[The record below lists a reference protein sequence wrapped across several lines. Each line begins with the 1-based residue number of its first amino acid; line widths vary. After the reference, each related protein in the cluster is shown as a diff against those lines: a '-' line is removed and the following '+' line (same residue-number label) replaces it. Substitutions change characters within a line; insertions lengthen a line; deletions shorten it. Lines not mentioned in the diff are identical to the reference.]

1 MIKVREYFS
10 KVIETKF
17 DKSLVRSEN
26 DHENINSSIKCWICK
41 KEGEVKVKN
50 SCSVS

>member
-1 MIKVREYFS
+1 MIKVRGYFS

-26 DHENINSSIKCWICK
+26 DHENINSSI
-41 KEGEVKVKN
+41 
-50 SCSVS
+50 